1 MPKDEWGV
9 KRVCQQCQ
17 TRFYDLTND
26 PMTCP
31 ACGAVMTVESFS
43 SDKSRTEKA
52 AARPAKEPTPEVVS
66 TEEDVLDSD
75 DDTIDVD
82 DELLDTD
89 EDDDNVSLEEI
100 ADVASED
107 DES

>member
-31 ACGAVMTVESFS
+31 SCGAVMTVDSFS

-52 AARPAKEPTPEVVS
+52 AAARPAKQETPEVV
-66 TEEDVLDSD
+66 EADVLDD
-75 DDTIDVD
+75 EEENIDVED
-82 DELLDTD
+82 DLLETD